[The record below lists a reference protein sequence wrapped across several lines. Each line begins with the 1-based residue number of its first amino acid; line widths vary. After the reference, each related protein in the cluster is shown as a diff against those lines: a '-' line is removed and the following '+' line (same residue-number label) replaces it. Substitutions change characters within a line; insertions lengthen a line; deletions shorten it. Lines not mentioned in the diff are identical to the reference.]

1 MNVGV
6 LIMEKIIKANKFIQE
21 NKEKVN
27 LEYRLNYHLMGE
39 YGWVNDPNGFIQ
51 FGGEYH
57 LFYQHNPYEPVWE
70 GMHWGHAVSKD
81 LVKWRYLSIALA
93 PDSPYDQDGCF
104 SGCAL
109 EIKNRLYL
117 MYTGFVF
124 TGPDKEKDYRQTQ
137 CLAYSE
143 DGAGVFKKVKS
154 NPVIGVDLIPDEAS
168 KRDFRDPKLIQ
179 RGEYYYAFIGSKD
192 RLGNGQVLLY
202 KTEDLSNW
210 QFVGVAAKSD
220 GKMGN
225 TWECPD
231 FFHLGNHDFLLVSP
245 QFMQARRNDFQN
257 LHSSLY
263 LVGQMDFKNGT
274 FTATEIYPL
283 DHGFDFY
290 APQTLLDK
298 QGRRILIAWMDMW
311 DTAETTQTL
320 GHNWAGAMTLPREI
334 ISKKGRLYFRPV
346 REIKKYRQERFT
358 LSDFTFCGERI
369 LETKGACYELQVSF
383 IAREAEEFGLKL
395 RVSAKEET
403 VISYNRTEQ
412 VLKFN
417 RDQSGLGP
425 QGERKT
431 KISLINGKL
440 KLRIFVDKS
449 SVEIFINEGAKVMTG
464 RIYPKQDAIGI
475 KLFAKGECAV
485 ESLEK
490 WDLKAPD

>member
-1 MNVGV
+1 
-6 LIMEKIIKANKFIQE
+6 MEKIFKANKFIQK
-21 NKEKVN
+21 NKGKVN
-27 LEYRLNYHLMGE
+27 QKYRLNYHLMGE
-39 YGWVNDPNGFIQ
+39 YGWINDPNGFIQ
-51 FGGEYH
+51 LGGEYH
-57 LFYQHNPYEPVWE
+57 LFYQHNPYEPVWG

-81 LVKWRYLSIALA
+81 LIKWSYLPIALA

-104 SGCAL
+104 SGSAL

-124 TGPDKEKDYRQTQ
+124 TGPNQEKDYRQTQ

-143 DGAGVFKKVKS
+143 DSRVFKKFKT
-154 NPVIGVDLIPDEAS
+154 NPVIGIDLIPDGAS

-179 RGEYYYAFIGSKD
+179 HGVYYYAFIGSKD

-202 KTEDLSNW
+202 KTKDLLNW
-210 QFVGVAAKSD
+210 QYVSVAAKSD
-220 GKMGN
+220 GQMGN

-231 FFHLGNHDFLLVSP
+231 FFHLGNYDYLLVSP
-245 QFMQARRNDFQN
+245 QFMRVQGNDFQN

-263 LVGQMDFKNGT
+263 LVGQMNFKNGK
-274 FTATEIYPL
+274 FNAIKFYPL
-283 DHGFDFY
+283 DYGFDFY

-298 QGRRILIAWMDMW
+298 QGRRILIAWMNMW
-311 DTAETTQTL
+311 DTAETTEKL

-334 ISKKGRLYFRPV
+334 ISKKGRLYFKPV
-346 REIKKYRQERFT
+346 REIKKYRQERFA
-358 LSDFTFCGERI
+358 LRNFTFYGEKV
-369 LETKGACYELQVSF
+369 LETKGDCYELQVSF
-383 IAREAEEFGLKL
+383 IARDAKEFGIKL
-395 RVSAKEET
+395 RVSTKEET

-431 KISLINGKL
+431 KISPINGKL

-449 SVEIFINEGAKVMTG
+449 AIEIFINEGEKVMTG
-464 RIYPKQDAIGI
+464 RIYPEQDATGI
-475 KLFAKGECAV
+475 QLFANGECIV

-490 WDLKAPD
+490 WDLKMTD